1 MSKVT
6 DLTIDVT
13 AKITVDRQTAERCL
27 RILEWYA
34 NDNNE
39 LMLMGDRD
47 NDGRIHLYFKRAG
60 SKEQERSE
68 E

>member
-47 NDGRIHLYFKRAG
+47 NEGKVHFYFRRADG
-60 SKEQERSE
+60 KERE
-68 E
+68 

>member
-27 RILEWYA
+27 RIIEWYA

-47 NDGRIHLYFKRAG
+47 NDGKTHFYFRRADG
-60 SKEQERSE
+60 KERE
-68 E
+68 